1 MSCLACALALWLI
14 FPLAGP
20 RCFSCLCFRPRPS
33 PCPQVGG
40 RIVPSGH
47 NILLGVRVC
56 RGDHIDAAHCWS
68 TWLLQLDSPGRAQGQ
83 SILLGVR
90 VCRGDNIDAAH
101 DWSTGVLRLDSP
113 GRSQGQSILL
123 GVRVRRGDNID
134 AAHDQGT
141 WAPW

>member
-1 MSCLACALALWLI
+1 ML
-14 FPLAGP
+14 
-20 RCFSCLCFRPRPS
+20 
-33 PCPQVGG
+33 
-40 RIVPSGH
+40 
-47 NILLGVRVC
+47 
-56 RGDHIDAAHCWS
+56 
-68 TWLLQLDSPGRAQGQ
+68 
-83 SILLGVR
+83 LLGVR

-123 GVRVRRGDNID
+123 GVRARRGDNID